1 MTASLKL
8 YNEEGVELF
17 NSSTMKI
24 FVLTDSYQMSLP
36 CTVQGKNTFRIECPS
51 AIAGRSLICVT
62 LNSTNPDHV
71 FSISTTATYIADTTG
86 YFNVVIV
93 YNKSLVTNPT
103 NIPVNIKVFRF

>member
-8 YNEEGVELF
+8 YNEQGVELF

-24 FVLTDSYQMSLP
+24 FVLTDSYQLNLP

-62 LNSTNPDHV
+62 LNSNNADHI
-71 FSISTTATYIADTTG
+71 FGISTTATYIADTTG
-86 YFNVVIV
+86 YFNVIIV
-93 YNKSLVTNPT
+93 YGKSLVSNPS